1 MWGVK
6 MKKMIKEFFKD
17 FKLQIKDIKN
27 GNIKRQIPN
36 MLTFSRALSP
46 FIIIPSMLLGEIKI
60 AIGALIFFAITDFL
74 DGRIAR
80 KYNYVSEFGVKLD
93 AVCDKVFA
101 MSLVIPTVFECYILL
116 FNLILEIAISYTN
129 LLSEAKGNHPRS
141 TVIGKIKTTLLSIT
155 LILVY
160 IPETNIKV
168 IFISSIVTIICQ
180 VITLIKYISID
191 MDKDKKRKKAKNK

>member
-1 MWGVK
+1 M
-6 MKKMIKEFFKD
+6 MKKMIKDFFGD
-17 FKLQIKDIKN
+17 FKLQVRDIKN

-46 FIIIPSMLLGEIKI
+46 FIIIPAMLLGEIKI

-74 DGRIAR
+74 DGKIAR
-80 KYNYVSEFGVKLD
+80 KYNYVSDFGVKLD
-93 AVCDKVFA
+93 AVCDKIFA
-101 MSLVIPTVFECYILL
+101 MSLVIPAVFECYILL

-141 TVIGKIKTTLLSIT
+141 TIIGKIKTTLLSIT
-155 LILVY
+155 LILIY
-160 IPETNIKV
+160 IPKTDIII
-168 IFISSIVTIICQ
+168 IFVASIVTIICQ

-191 MDKDKKRKKAKNK
+191 MDKDRKRKRNKI

>member
-1 MWGVK
+1 M
-6 MKKMIKEFFKD
+6 MKKMIKDFFGD
-17 FKLQIKDIKN
+17 FKLQVRDIKN

-46 FIIIPSMLLGEIKI
+46 FIIIPAMLFGEIKI

-74 DGRIAR
+74 DGKIAR
-80 KYNYVSEFGVKLD
+80 KYNYVSDFGVKLD
-93 AVCDKVFA
+93 AVCDKIFA
-101 MSLVIPTVFECYILL
+101 MSLVIPAVFECYILL

-141 TVIGKIKTTLLSIT
+141 TIIGKIKTTLLSIT
-155 LILVY
+155 LILIY
-160 IPETNIKV
+160 IPKTDIKI
-168 IFISSIVTIICQ
+168 IFIASIVTIICQ

-191 MDKDKKRKKAKNK
+191 MDKDRKRKRNKI

>member
-1 MWGVK
+1 M
-6 MKKMIKEFFKD
+6 MKKMIKDFFGD
-17 FKLQIKDIKN
+17 FKLQVKDIKN

-46 FIIIPSMLLGEIKI
+46 FIIIPAMLLGEIKI

-74 DGRIAR
+74 DGKIAR
-80 KYNYVSEFGVKLD
+80 KYNYVSDFGVKLD
-93 AVCDKVFA
+93 AVCDKIFA
-101 MSLVIPTVFECYILL
+101 MSLVIPAVFECYILL

-141 TVIGKIKTTLLSIT
+141 TIIGKIKTTLLSIT

-160 IPETNIKV
+160 IPRTDIKI
-168 IFISSIVTIICQ
+168 IFVASIVTIICQ

-191 MDKDKKRKKAKNK
+191 MDKDRKRKRNKI

>member
-1 MWGVK
+1 

-93 AVCDKVFA
+93 AVCDKIFA

-141 TVIGKIKTTLLSIT
+141 TIIGKIKTTLLSIT

>member
-1 MWGVK
+1 
-6 MKKMIKEFFKD
+6 MIKDFFGD
-17 FKLQIKDIKN
+17 FKLQVRDIKN

-46 FIIIPSMLLGEIKI
+46 FIIIPAMLLGEIKI

-74 DGRIAR
+74 DGKIAR
-80 KYNYVSEFGVKLD
+80 KYNYVSDFGIKLD
-93 AVCDKVFA
+93 AVCDKIFA
-101 MSLVIPTVFECYILL
+101 MSLVIPAVFECYILL

-141 TVIGKIKTTLLSIT
+141 TIIGKIKTTLLSIT

-160 IPETNIKV
+160 IPKTDIKI
-168 IFISSIVTIICQ
+168 IFVASIVTIICQ

-191 MDKDKKRKKAKNK
+191 MDKDRKRKRNKI

>member
-1 MWGVK
+1 
-6 MKKMIKEFFKD
+6 MIKDFFGD
-17 FKLQIKDIKN
+17 FKLQVRDIKN

-46 FIIIPSMLLGEIKI
+46 FIIIPAMLLGEIKI

-74 DGRIAR
+74 DGKIAR
-80 KYNYVSEFGVKLD
+80 KYNYVSDFGIKLD
-93 AVCDKVFA
+93 AVCDKIFA
-101 MSLVIPTVFECYILL
+101 MSLVIPAVFECYILL

-141 TVIGKIKTTLLSIT
+141 TIIGKIKTTLLSIT

-160 IPETNIKV
+160 IPKTDIKI
-168 IFISSIVTIICQ
+168 IFVASIVTIICQ
-180 VITLIKYISID
+180 VITLIKYINID
-191 MDKDKKRKKAKNK
+191 MDKDRKRKRNKI

>member
-1 MWGVK
+1 M
-6 MKKMIKEFFKD
+6 MKKMIKDFFGD
-17 FKLQIKDIKN
+17 FKLQVRDIKN

-46 FIIIPSMLLGEIKI
+46 FIIIPAMLLGKIKI

-74 DGRIAR
+74 DGKIAR
-80 KYNYVSEFGVKLD
+80 KYNYVSDFGVKLD
-93 AVCDKVFA
+93 AVCDKIFA
-101 MSLVIPTVFECYILL
+101 MSLVIPAVFECYILL

-141 TVIGKIKTTLLSIT
+141 TIIGKIKTTLLSIT
-155 LILVY
+155 LILIY
-160 IPETNIKV
+160 IPKTDIKI
-168 IFISSIVTIICQ
+168 IFVASIVTIICQ

-191 MDKDKKRKKAKNK
+191 MDKDRKRKRNKI

>member
-1 MWGVK
+1 
-6 MKKMIKEFFKD
+6 MIKDFFGD
-17 FKLQIKDIKN
+17 FKLQVRDIKN

-46 FIIIPSMLLGEIKI
+46 FIIIPAMLLGEIKI

-74 DGRIAR
+74 DGKIAR
-80 KYNYVSEFGVKLD
+80 KYNYVSDFGVKLD
-93 AVCDKVFA
+93 AVCDKIFA
-101 MSLVIPTVFECYILL
+101 MSLVIPAVFECYILL

-141 TVIGKIKTTLLSIT
+141 TIIGKIKTTLLSIT
-155 LILVY
+155 LILIY
-160 IPETNIKV
+160 IPKTDIKI
-168 IFISSIVTIICQ
+168 IFIASIVTIICQ

-191 MDKDKKRKKAKNK
+191 MDKDRKRKRNKI

>member
-1 MWGVK
+1 

-17 FKLQIKDIKN
+17 FKSQIKDIKN

-93 AVCDKVFA
+93 AVCDKIFA

>member
-1 MWGVK
+1 

>member
-1 MWGVK
+1 

-93 AVCDKVFA
+93 GFCDKIFA

-141 TVIGKIKTTLLSIT
+141 TIIGKIKTTLLSIT

-191 MDKDKKRKKAKNK
+191 MDKDKKRKKAKSK

>member
-1 MWGVK
+1 
-6 MKKMIKEFFKD
+6 MKKMIKDFFGD
-17 FKLQIKDIKN
+17 FKLQVRDIKN
-27 GNIKRQIPN
+27 GNIKRQVPN

-46 FIIIPSMLLGEIKI
+46 FIIIPAMLLGEIKI

-74 DGRIAR
+74 DGKIAR
-80 KYNYVSEFGVKLD
+80 KYNYVSDFGVKLD
-93 AVCDKVFA
+93 AVCDKIFA
-101 MSLVIPTVFECYILL
+101 MSLVIPAVFECYILL

-141 TVIGKIKTTLLSIT
+141 TIIGKIKTTLLSIT

-160 IPETNIKV
+160 IPKTDIKI
-168 IFISSIVTIICQ
+168 IFVASIVTIICQ

-191 MDKDKKRKKAKNK
+191 MDKDRRRKKNKI

>member
-1 MWGVK
+1 
-6 MKKMIKEFFKD
+6 MIKDFFGD
-17 FKLQIKDIKN
+17 FKLQVRDIKN

-46 FIIIPSMLLGEIKI
+46 FIIIPAMLLGEIKI

-74 DGRIAR
+74 DGKIAR
-80 KYNYVSEFGVKLD
+80 KYNYVSDFGVKLD
-93 AVCDKVFA
+93 AVCDKIFA
-101 MSLVIPTVFECYILL
+101 MSLVIPAVFECYILL

-141 TVIGKIKTTLLSIT
+141 TIIGKIKTTLLSIT
-155 LILVY
+155 LILIY
-160 IPETNIKV
+160 IPKTDIKI
-168 IFISSIVTIICQ
+168 IFVASIVTIICQ

-191 MDKDKKRKKAKNK
+191 MDKDRKRKRNKI